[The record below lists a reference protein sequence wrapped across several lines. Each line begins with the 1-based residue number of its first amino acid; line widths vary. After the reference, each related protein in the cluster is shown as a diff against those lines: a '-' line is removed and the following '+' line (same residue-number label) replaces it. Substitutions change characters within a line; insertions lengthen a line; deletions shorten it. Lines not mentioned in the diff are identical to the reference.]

1 MQEGTLRAAGSS
13 PLPLTRGLARSP
25 GQPRQLPALR
35 QEAGPLGRGSTA
47 GQRQLPGLWPQ
58 HPTHISS
65 QEPAPYLESPAGCSI
80 SGSMP
85 AGDMTKCPYLWSKWL
100 VEEEERNGTGGKP
113 GEAWTMNQA
122 GLGAELSTQRAI
134 QKPFTSDSRQDMNFK
149 TTCLRYSK
157 LISRASVRS
166 ALFVTEGAIFDISGP
181 GFSRTSKSSLSG
193 LIF

>member
-1 MQEGTLRAAGSS
+1 MGILRSAGSFPPPPFTSGTGEATRTTTAATCSLAGGRAAG
-13 PLPLTRGLARSP
+13 RI
-25 GQPRQLPALR
+25 QF
-35 QEAGPLGRGSTA
+35 
-47 GQRQLPGLWPQ
+47 PGLWPQ

-65 QEPAPYLESPAGCSI
+65 QEPVPYSAPPACSSTSRSVPAGEMTECS
-80 SGSMP
+80 
-85 AGDMTKCPYLWSKWL
+85 CWWSKRNGGQ
-100 VEEEERNGTGGKP
+100 EERNGFGGKP
-113 GEAWTMNQA
+113 GRARTNEP
-122 GLGAELSTQRAI
+122 GPGVELITQRAT

-166 ALFVTEGAIFDISGP
+166 ALFVTEGAMFVISGP